1 MRHPHLDSLMAEQ
14 RHQDDLR
21 AAEQHRLV
29 KLALGDRRP
38 GFSIRLAALALSR
51 ALAYLGEHLLEWSA
65 RLQCR
70 YRVLAAASPETQPEP
85 CA

>member
-1 MRHPHLDSLMAEQ
+1 MRHPDLDMFMAKE

-21 AAEQHRLV
+21 AAEQYRLV
-29 KLALGDRRP
+29 KQAQGDWKPRYSFRV
-38 GFSIRLAALALSR
+38 AALALSR
-51 ALAYLGEHLLEWSA
+51 ALAYLGERLLEWSA

-70 YRVLAAASPETQPEP
+70 YRVLTVASEGQPVP

>member
-1 MRHPHLDSLMAEQ
+1 MRHPHLDHYMAVE

-21 AAEQHRLV
+21 AAEQYRLL
-29 KLALGDRRP
+29 KLAFGDRKPR
-38 GFSIRLAALALSR
+38 FSIRIAVLALSR

-70 YRVLAAASPETQPEP
+70 YRVLAAASETQPEP

>member
-1 MRHPHLDSLMAEQ
+1 MRHPHLDQYMAME

-21 AAEQHRLV
+21 AAEHDRLV
-29 KLALGDRRP
+29 KLALGDRKPRY
-38 GFSIRLAALALSR
+38 SIRTAALALSR

-70 YRVLAAASPETQPEP
+70 YRVLAAAAPETQPEP

>member
-1 MRHPHLDSLMAEQ
+1 MRHPDLDYYMAIE
-14 RHQDDLR
+14 RHNDDLR
-21 AAEQHRLV
+21 AAEQHRL
-29 KLALGDRRP
+29 LMQALGERKPRIS
-38 GFSIRLAALALSR
+38 FRVAALALSR

-70 YRVLAAASPETQPEP
+70 YRVLAAATETQPEP